1 VRPSRPHLHAG
12 RVHHKVARLFCGA
25 AVPAAQFNGQMN
37 SKRQKRALG
46 SSSPGLILEVV
57 VALVLLASGLWY
69 LSRGGDAGERVA
81 LESRLVDLAAERGVG
96 AEGIAADESIR
107 KVDGIFVRTW
117 RFEFPN
123 RAARDGFLGDLEL
136 ESAAR
141 KTELTVADDL
151 SSEVV
156 RLRLGLETEAFDL
169 HLGLAEATP
178 AVPPIAAPTPNPSP
192 TPRPRPAPDAR
203 GRLAILLDDAG
214 QKLDLVQ
221 AAAAL
226 PKEIGFAI
234 LPFLPKS
241 TETAEAL
248 HGAGHEIWLHLPMEP
263 NNYPA
268 DNPGP
273 GAIMMS
279 MSTTELRAAVHA
291 AIDNVPYA
299 VGVNNH
305 MGSKV
310 TSNLKTMTWI
320 MQELK
325 ARDLAFIDSRTTSR
339 TVAEVAAVSLGV
351 PANRRHVF
359 LDNERRPAAI
369 RRQLAEAV
377 RRCRLEG
384 EIIAI
389 GHLDP
394 VTIEVLAE
402 ELPGLAKRGADLVRP
417 SDLVK

>member
-1 VRPSRPHLHAG
+1 
-12 RVHHKVARLFCGA
+12 
-25 AVPAAQFNGQMN
+25 MN

-46 SSSPGLILEVV
+46 SSSPWLILAVV
-57 VALVLLASGLWY
+57 VALVVLASGLWY
-69 LSRGGDAGERVA
+69 LSGGGDAGERVA
-81 LESRLVDLAAERGVG
+81 IESRLVNLAAERGVG
-96 AEGIAADESIR
+96 AEGIVADDPIR

-136 ESAAR
+136 ESADR
-141 KTELTVADDL
+141 KTELVVADDL

-156 RLRLGLETEAFDL
+156 HLRLGLEAETFDL
-169 HLGLAEATP
+169 HLGLAAVTP
-178 AVPPIAAPTPNPSP
+178 AVPPTAAPPTPNPSP
-192 TPRPRPAPDAR
+192 TQRPKPAPDAR

-214 QKLDLVQ
+214 QKLDLLQ

-241 TETAEAL
+241 AETAEAL
-248 HGAGHEIWLHLPMEP
+248 HGSGHEIWLHLPMEP
-263 NNYPA
+263 NTYPA

-279 MSTTELRAAVHA
+279 MSTTELRTAVHA
-291 AIDNVPYA
+291 AIDDVPHA

-339 TVAEVAAVSLGV
+339 TVAEVAAAGLGV
-351 PANRRHVF
+351 PVNRRHVF
-359 LDNERRPAAI
+359 LDNERDPAAI

-377 RRCRLEG
+377 FRCRMEG

-394 VTIEVLAE
+394 VTVEVLAE

-417 SDLVK
+417 SALVK